1 MAEPKDMIV
10 PMIKELREEMR
21 SRFDTVDAR
30 FDKVDARLES
40 IEAAQKTFRNALTAD
55 TMMSK
60 FITGD
65 FEERIEAL
73 EKKVAEL
80 TKTQ

>member
-65 FEERIEAL
+65 FEERIEA
-73 EKKVAEL
+73 
-80 TKTQ
+80 

>member
-1 MAEPKDMIV
+1 MAEPKDIIV
-10 PMIKELREEMR
+10 PTVKELGEEMR
-21 SRFDTVDAR
+21 GR

-73 EKKVAEL
+73 ERKVEEL
-80 TKTQ
+80 TKRQ